1 MGTLLLEMRY
11 VLHEHLVHNG
21 DSKLFTAAV
30 HWPVLVIYLM
40 LLCFCS
46 LVHLPVSCL
55 HLGRMGLP
63 FPLRRTRSL
72 YYGVKSKAEG
82 NQCCDDLLNNC
93 IQLGIFDCWGL
104 LTVGFLWA
112 LAYILALDFLR
123 SLKIYLRSHFLQFS
137 LVIILLLSL
146 TSQYYILNFYVS
158 NLSILVPI
166 AAAQLFL
173 FP

>member
-1 MGTLLLEMRY
+1 M
-11 VLHEHLVHNG
+11 
-21 DSKLFTAAV
+21 
-30 HWPVLVIYLM
+30 
-40 LLCFCS
+40 
-46 LVHLPVSCL
+46 
-55 HLGRMGLP
+55 
-63 FPLRRTRSL
+63 
-72 YYGVKSKAEG
+72 
-82 NQCCDDLLNNC
+82 
-93 IQLGIFDCWGL
+93 
-104 LTVGFLWA
+104 GFLRA

-123 SLKIYLRSHFLQFS
+123 SLKIYSRSHFLQFS